1 METAERPVPSP
12 RRTRPQ
18 QALIA
23 LNCILIVGCLVMVG
37 GLGYFVRR
45 VGNIPRID
53 IGGDVLGSRPGE
65 DGSPDPGGPQN
76 YLLVGSDTREGQDE
90 AFGTTA
96 QTGDARADTMILV
109 RIDPRE
115 ERAAIV
121 SFPRD
126 LWVDI
131 YDEDGNQLGEQRINT
146 AFGGGEKQLIS
157 TISHNFD
164 IPVHHYAQVNFAG
177 FHDLVEAVGGVQIY
191 LPGPVRDR
199 DASGANLAGLDIPE
213 GGCVTLDGAQALAY
227 VRSRHFE
234 QFVDGRWQAD
244 PYGDLGRIERQQDFI
259 RRAVREAL
267 SRGLTNP
274 VKINQLLGVAEDN
287 IVVDRTLDGSDIV
300 NIGRRFQTLTPDT
313 LDQRSLVVVDRVTAA
328 GAQVLDLA
336 DDPANEE
343 TFAIFRGEEPDEPA
357 GPEEVVP
364 GSVQLRVLNGTG
376 RTGEA
381 ATARDGLAAAGFGVQ
396 GVGDGTVGTPATLVR
411 YGLGQR
417 AKAELVAR
425 WLDAP
430 GVELVEDDSLTVDV
444 VVVTGSD
451 FAGVLDEPGEPATAP
466 PSADEPAPAP
476 EPEAE
481 APAEEPAAEP
491 ELEC

>member
-1 METAERPVPSP
+1 METAERPVSS

-37 GLGYFVRR
+37 GLGYFAQR

-53 IGGDVLGSRPGE
+53 IGAGVLGSRPG
-65 DGSPDPGGPQN
+65 DDSLPDPGGPQN

-90 AFGTTA
+90 GFGTTA
-96 QTGDARADTMILV
+96 ETGDARADTMMLV
-109 RIDPRE
+109 RIDPGQ

-131 YDEDGNQLGEQRINT
+131 YDEGGNRQGVQRINT
-146 AFGGGEKQLIS
+146 AFAGGPEQLIS
-157 TISHNFD
+157 TIRHNFD

-199 DASGANLAGLDIPE
+199 DASGNNLAGLDLPE

-227 VRSRHFE
+227 VRSRHF
-234 QFVDGRWQAD
+234 QQYVDGRWQAD

-328 GAQVLDLA
+328 GAQVLELA

-343 TFAIFRGEEPDEPA
+343 TFAIFRGEDPEEPA
-357 GPEEVVP
+357 GPEDVVP

-381 ATARDGLAAAGFGVQ
+381 GVARDGLTAAGFGVQ
-396 GVGDGTVGTPATLVR
+396 GVGDGTVGAPATLVR

-417 AKAELVAR
+417 AKAELVVR

-430 GVELVEDDSLTVDV
+430 GAELVEDDSLTVDV
-444 VVVTGSD
+444 VVVTGAD
-451 FAGVLDEPGEPATAP
+451 FAGVRDEPGAPAAAP
-466 PSADEPAPAP
+466 PPADDPAP
-476 EPEAE
+476 EPEA
-481 APAEEPAAEP
+481 PAEEPVAEP
-491 ELEC
+491 EPEC